1 MKSRKLVVPV
11 ILALAAVIMVPLALH
26 PAEAHITKTFGNVT
40 IKIGWV
46 NEPPL
51 VGDTNAVQIFIY
63 NGTSVNAPPIADTGL
78 NNMTTTI
85 QYGGQTK
92 VLSFDASDDTPGEYD
107 AAVIPT
113 QIGTYNMIIQGTIG
127 GTTIPST
134 TYPLQD
140 VEAKDKYNFP

>member
-1 MKSRKLVVPV
+1 
-11 ILALAAVIMVPLALH
+11 
-26 PAEAHITKTFGNVT
+26 
-40 IKIGWV
+40 
-46 NEPPL
+46 
-51 VGDTNAVQIFIY
+51 
-63 NGTSVNAPPIADTGL
+63 
-78 NNMTTTI
+78 MTTTI

-92 VLSFDASDDTPGEYD
+92 VVSFDPSDDTPGEYD

-113 QIGTYNMIIQGTIG
+113 QIGTYNMIIQGTID